1 MNKSDLK
8 IGDVVCLNGS
18 KAALVVESLGV
29 SPEAV
34 AESSKV
40 QVCWLDLDGHLQREV
55 LEFSLLV
62 PWTPPA
68 EKPDHFPEVMAILS
82 EAMKRVGIDSPAPD
96 GAFEVDHRG
105 SPECSPATAPQRPW
119 TADQTP

>member
-8 IGDVVCLNGS
+8 IGDVLSLNGS

-29 SPEAV
+29 L
-34 AESSKV
+34 ESSKV

-55 LEFSLLV
+55 LESALFV
-62 PWTPPA
+62 AWTPPA
-68 EKPDHFPEVMAILS
+68 EKSDHFPEVMAILS
-82 EAMKRVGIDSPAPD
+82 EAMKRMGVDSTSVAPECCD
-96 GAFEVDHRG
+96 GAFEVDHRV
-105 SPECSPATAPQRPW
+105 SHENQAPQRPW